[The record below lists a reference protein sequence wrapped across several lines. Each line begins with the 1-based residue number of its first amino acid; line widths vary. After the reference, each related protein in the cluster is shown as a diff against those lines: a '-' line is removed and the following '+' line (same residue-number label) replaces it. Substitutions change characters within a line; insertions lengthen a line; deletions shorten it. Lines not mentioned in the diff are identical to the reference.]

1 MVAVV
6 ICTSRLRHYESG
18 KEYQENYNVLHN
30 RWVASL
36 LYTSNNKLYIGT
48 YDGLGCLD
56 IPTMNFAST
65 YGKNRI
71 FSGSIILTLF
81 EDEQGDI
88 WAGTT
93 KGLIHIDGK
102 NGSSKTYT
110 THDGFANNTICAI
123 QGDKQHGLWIST
135 NYGITNMDP
144 ETGTFINYYAG
155 NGLQEMNSAKCSLYR

>member
-1 MVAVV
+1 MGGGVFYIDLKTGKVNR
-6 ICTSRLRHYESG
+6 CDTFESG

-93 KGLIHIDGK
+93 KGLIHIDEK
-102 NGSSKTYT
+102 MEALKLILHTM
-110 THDGFANNTICAI
+110 DCPIIPFVPFKA
-123 QGDKQHGLWIST
+123 T
-135 NYGITNMDP
+135 NNMDY
-144 ETGTFINYYAG
+144 G
-155 NGLQEMNSAKCSLYR
+155 

>member
-1 MVAVV
+1 MG
-6 ICTSRLRHYESG
+6 SRYGRRRVYIDLKTGKVNRCDTFESG

-65 YGKNRI
+65 YGEKQDIQRQYHAPSLRMNK
-71 FSGSIILTLF
+71 
-81 EDEQGDI
+81 GDI

-93 KGLIHIDGK
+93 KR
-102 NGSSKTYT
+102 
-110 THDGFANNTICAI
+110 TH
-123 QGDKQHGLWIST
+123 S
-135 NYGITNMDP
+135 
-144 ETGTFINYYAG
+144 
-155 NGLQEMNSAKCSLYR
+155 YRRKKWKL

>member
-1 MVAVV
+1 MC
-6 ICTSRLRHYESG
+6 IRDR
-18 KEYQENYNVLHN
+18 
-30 RWVASL
+30 
-36 LYTSNNKLYIGT
+36 YTRNNKLYIGT

-110 THDGFANNTICAI
+110 THDGLPNNTICAI

-155 NGLQEMNSAKCSLYR
+155 NGLQGNEFSKNAACTDTVSYTHLVHVTLSSYRITPSTRAC

>member
-1 MVAVV
+1 M
-6 ICTSRLRHYESG
+6 
-18 KEYQENYNVLHN
+18 
-30 RWVASL
+30 
-36 LYTSNNKLYIGT
+36 NK
-48 YDGLGCLD
+48 
-56 IPTMNFAST
+56 
-65 YGKNRI
+65 
-71 FSGSIILTLF
+71 
-81 EDEQGDI
+81 GDI

-110 THDGFANNTICAI
+110 THDGLPNNTICAI

-155 NGLQEMNSAKCSLYR
+155 NGLQGNEFSKNAACTDKDGYLIFGGINGITFSDQQKSLQKSKARG